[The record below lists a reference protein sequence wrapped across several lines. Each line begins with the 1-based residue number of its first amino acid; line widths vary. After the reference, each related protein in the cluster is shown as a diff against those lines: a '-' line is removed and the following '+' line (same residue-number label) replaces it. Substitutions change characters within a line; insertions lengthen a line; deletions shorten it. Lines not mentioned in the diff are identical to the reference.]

1 MKKKIVVISVLF
13 MLSIFGIVRYIIN
26 DDVFYEND
34 QNNNLNNIISMNLEQ
49 NLGKGDYKQVT
60 RSDWPT
66 EGYSF
71 NVTLSK
77 CENGSSLSWDSVN
90 KTVVFNGNV
99 SDKCY
104 VYFDLARFDET
115 CDKNTF
121 ACHIAN
127 LYTTVQGEN
136 YIYYHDSNL
145 VNGTGDNSY
154 RYSGT
159 TTDAINNYVCFG
171 SDASA
176 CPDDN
181 LYRIIGVFDERV
193 KLVKNTSSMGGCW
206 DDYASPYWNKGT
218 LYATLNGTYLTSLG
232 SWGNKIFNATWIV
245 GGNTS
250 NNLLGSPS
258 MLYQSEI
265 INPIDNYTAEAKIGL
280 MYGSDFIYAAYPDF
294 TEDNWLKFGS
304 NEEWLITPV
313 YERSTSIEPRNAL
326 LAGNGGLFTKHKN
339 DPETCKFGYGRPS
352 FYLEKSVLYASGSGS
367 STNPFRIS

>member
-1 MKKKIVVISVLF
+1 MKKKIVLISVLF

-60 RSDWPT
+60 QSDWPT

-193 KLVKNTSSMGGCW
+193 K
-206 DDYASPYWNKGT
+206 
-218 LYATLNGTYLTSLG
+218 
-232 SWGNKIFNATWIV
+232 
-245 GGNTS
+245 
-250 NNLLGSPS
+250 
-258 MLYQSEI
+258 
-265 INPIDNYTAEAKIGL
+265 
-280 MYGSDFIYAAYPDF
+280 
-294 TEDNWLKFGS
+294 
-304 NEEWLITPV
+304 
-313 YERSTSIEPRNAL
+313 
-326 LAGNGGLFTKHKN
+326 
-339 DPETCKFGYGRPS
+339 
-352 FYLEKSVLYASGSGS
+352 
-367 STNPFRIS
+367 